1 MTLLERLADLDLS
14 ITELSG
20 KLDLGYSDAEAGCG
34 ISSYDPKKRRYPTMY
49 VHGCPDPT
57 DLPMT
62 GKAVIDYKITEK
74 RVRTTEGDG
83 SKHSMDI
90 EVRSIEPM
98 EGKSGKKLKGE
109 AKPVTG
115 LSSLF
120 PGMIQFADSRGRN
133 PQGQFVDTD
142 LAGANPEAMRRAYGS
157 KDRKKKS
164 LIQRVTKIFSPATT
178 DGGFGSERI

>member
-1 MTLLERLADLDLS
+1 MTFLQRLAELDSS

-20 KLDLGYSDAEAGCG
+20 KLDLGYSDADTGCG
-34 ISSYDPKKRRYPTMY
+34 IGSYDPKKRRYPSMY

-62 GKAVIDYKITEK
+62 GKAIIDYKITEK

-98 EGKSGKKLKGE
+98 EGKAGKKLKGE
-109 AKPVTG
+109 AKPITG
-115 LSSLF
+115 LSALR

-142 LAGANPEAMRRAYGS
+142 LAGANPEAMRRAYDPVEAL
-157 KDRKKKS
+157 KKRKRLKI
-164 LIQRVTKIFSPATT
+164 LPETKQGVADPGIA
-178 DGGFGSERI
+178 